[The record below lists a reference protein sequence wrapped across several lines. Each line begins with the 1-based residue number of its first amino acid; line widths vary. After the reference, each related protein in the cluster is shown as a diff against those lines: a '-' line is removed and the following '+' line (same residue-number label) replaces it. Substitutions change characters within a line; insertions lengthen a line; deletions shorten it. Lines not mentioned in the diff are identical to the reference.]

1 MVAGVLVFRGW
12 IDFTRQFATMA
23 DPMTD
28 DEQPKTMRRVLT
40 VLVIVA
46 LAAGVWFAK
55 PAYRAWKKSR
65 QLANANRFLA
75 AADLKNAAL
84 SARQVLVLDPANL
97 DASLIM
103 ARLTQQLRSPE
114 AVTWWQRV
122 VDLDPQN
129 PTNLIALAEAAL
141 IFSDFNRAQRA
152 LALVPPD
159 QRASASFH
167 QTAALTLAGQRKLAE
182 AEAHLAAGLKLAP
195 TNELLRLNRAV
206 ILLQAQDPQLVQ
218 QGLATLEAAATN
230 SAYPRMALQNL
241 IQAYLQTR
249 QFDRAIAAA
258 DQLVNHTNVLFAE
271 RMLRLSA
278 LNEAHAPAYTNELAA
293 MQRYASE
300 QGQETV
306 QALATWLLATGQTPA
321 ALQWL
326 EQLPPDLRSQQ
337 RVSMVRADLHLAR
350 SEWAQLQSVLES
362 AEWHDAEFMR
372 HALLARA
379 LREQR
384 QSMSATAEWLSA
396 TRAVTGQPRLITMLA
411 RLAAEWR
418 WADEEQELLWIL
430 VERHPSERW
439 AATRL
444 SDQLF
449 AAGDTR
455 GLNRLYGTLYEQNPE
470 NLVAKNNYAGTL
482 LLLTPQSIRGRELAR
497 ELFQRNPS
505 NAVFASTHSFALH
518 LQGDQ
523 TGAVQAYAAVDQNA
537 LAQPSIAL
545 YYALAQGTNSPADA
559 RRYLSLAATG
569 KMLPEERAL
578 LEELRRELP

>member
-1 MVAGVLVFRGW
+1 
-12 IDFTRQFATMA
+12 
-23 DPMTD
+23 
-28 DEQPKTMRRVLT
+28 
-40 VLVIVA
+40 
-46 LAAGVWFAK
+46 
-55 PAYRAWKKSR
+55 
-65 QLANANRFLA
+65 
-75 AADLKNAAL
+75 
-84 SARQVLVLDPANL
+84 
-97 DASLIM
+97 
-103 ARLTQQLRSPE
+103 
-114 AVTWWQRV
+114 
-122 VDLDPQN
+122 
-129 PTNLIALAEAAL
+129 
-141 IFSDFNRAQRA
+141 
-152 LALVPPD
+152 
-159 QRASASFH
+159 
-167 QTAALTLAGQRKLAE
+167 
-182 AEAHLAAGLKLAP
+182 
-195 TNELLRLNRAV
+195 
-206 ILLQAQDPQLVQ
+206 LVQ
-218 QGLATLEAAATN
+218 EGLHILAVATTN

-249 QFDRAIAAA
+249 QFDQAIAAA

-278 LNEAHAPAYTNELAA
+278 FKEAQAPGYPNELAA
-293 MQRYASE
+293 MQRYASQ

-350 SEWAQLQSVLES
+350 REWPQLQAVLAS
-362 AEWHDAEFMR
+362 AQWHDAEFMR

-384 QSMSATAEWLSA
+384 QSMTATAEWLSA
-396 TRAVTGQPRLITMLA
+396 TRAATGQPRLITLLA

-418 WADEEQELLWIL
+418 WTDEEQELLWIL
-430 VERHPSERW
+430 VERHPAERW

-444 SDQLF
+444 SDALF

-455 GLNRLYGTLYEQNPE
+455 GLNRLYGTLHEQNPE

-482 LLLTPQSIRGRELAR
+482 LLLTPQSLRGRELAR

-523 TGAVQAYAAVDQNA
+523 AGAVQAFAAVEQRA
-537 LAQPSIAL
+537 LAQPGIAL
-545 YYALAQGTNSPADA
+545 YYALAQGTNSPAEA
-559 RRYLSLAATG
+559 RRYLSLAAPG
-569 KMLPEERAL
+569 KLLPEERAL
-578 LEELRRELP
+578 LDALRRELP